1 MFELIPIDRHI
12 RRAASYDP
20 FRDLEE
26 MERSFFGNTGS
37 VLAGFRTDVS
47 DTGEAYKLEC
57 ELPGFK
63 KEDIQINIENDCL
76 TISAE
81 RHSDE
86 EEKKTNFIKRERVY
100 GSFTRSFDVSGIDV
114 DTIDASYNDGI
125 LTITLPKRA
134 ELLPVSRKLEIK

>member
-26 MERSFFGNTGS
+26 MKRSFFGNTGS

-76 TISAE
+76 TIGAE

-100 GSFTRSFDVSGIDV
+100 GSFTRCFDVSGIDV

>member
-12 RRAASYDP
+12 RRTTGYDP
-20 FRDLEE
+20 FRDFEE
-26 MERSFFGNTGS
+26 MERNFFGNPGS
-37 VLAGFRTDVS
+37 VLAAFRTDVS

-100 GSFTRSFDVSGIDV
+100 GSFTRSFDVSGVDV
-114 DTIDASYNDGI
+114 DTIDAAYNDGI